1 MNIPLPKGYEFVD
14 LSNETYSYT
23 LNKILWSSDNL
34 NIIGC
39 AGSGKSTLLKLA
51 CKLLKQKGENVV
63 LLSST
68 GIAAVNIASP
78 DSPAV
83 TLHSFF
89 KIKPL
94 DVNPI
99 ESISTVGNLYPV
111 INKVDVFIIDETSMV
126 SAALFDYVIE
136 LVKAYKDY
144 NMSRMPRFILF
155 SDILQLAPVI
165 SNDKEVQEYYKYS
178 YQGNVFFFN
187 SIAFQDLGFKTIQLN
202 YIFRQKDSFFQEI
215 LNRIRI
221 GAQTNED
228 LAILNGFYYKEMDFA
243 EKHDIY
249 INVEHTNRE
258 VARINEEYLNFFR
271 TPETV
276 YRAEITGNFDVNKNS
291 PLQEIVKIK
300 PEMQVMCLK
309 NNYDN
314 GYQNGT
320 IAKVLEARPDSLCI
334 RLVDKSITTVCRE
347 KWDQY
352 RYEKYDDK
360 SIHPVKVGTFTQ
372 IGARPAAALTIFKAQ
387 GQTFEAMYYNPGYF
401 VPESSIYVALSRL
414 KSLDGLG
421 LKRRIKHSD
430 IKIHREALDFIER
443 ES

>member
-99 ESISTVGNLYPV
+99 ESITTVGNLYPV

-136 LVKAYKDY
+136 LVKAYKDH

-187 SIAFQDLGFKTIQLN
+187 SVAFQDLGFKTIQLN

-228 LAILNGFYYKEMDFA
+228 LAILNGFYCKEMDFA

-249 INVEHTNRE
+249 MNIFNINKSVNDL
-258 VARINEEYLNFFR
+258 NESYLR
-271 TPETV
+271 TFTTKGETYYSFV
-276 YRAEITGNFDVNKNS
+276 SGRFDMSRAAS
-291 PLQEIVKIK
+291 LQDRVSIK
-300 PEMQVMCLK
+300 EGMQILCLK
-309 NNYDN
+309 NNWSN
-314 GYQNGT
+314 GYQNGS
-320 IAKVLEARPDSLCI
+320 IGQ
-334 RLVDKSITTVCRE
+334 VDKVFKDNFNATLDNGNEVTVVRE
-347 KWDQY
+347 KWEQY
-352 RYEKYDDK
+352 SYNKDEKGN
-360 SIHPVKVGTFTQ
+360 IQPAVTGTFEQ
-372 IGARPAAALTIFKAQ
+372 IGAKPCAALTTHRSQ
-387 GQTFEAMYYNPGYF
+387 GQTFNSLYYDAGKFTPEAI
-401 VPESSIYVALSRL
+401 VYVALSRL
-414 KSLDGLG
+414 RTIEGLG
-421 LKRRIKHSD
+421 LKRPLKHSD
-430 IKIHREALDFIER
+430 IKVSKEVLDFLDKV
-443 ES
+443 